1 MQRVNVQAARQA
13 QKKKKAKPKSTHGN
27 AGRVPATAF
36 KKGNQVSVGNHGGGT
51 AKAHKRFITMSFINS
66 LKEDIVRIKK
76 DMEGKT
82 IKDRNGKDVKEKVT
96 KERLLIESLYKAITV
111 DRNPAMARLIV
122 EMIEGRSPTPIDV
135 RQRSF
140 NINTNMSLSEASK
153 VYLESIKRTSL
164 DEDEEEEEE

>member
-1 MQRVNVQAARQA
+1 MQRVNVKAAREA
-13 QKKKKAKPKSTHGN
+13 QEKKKAKPKSTHGN
-27 AGRVPATAF
+27 AGRLPAKPF
-36 KKGNQVSVGNHGGGT
+36 QKGHKLSVGNKGPA

-135 RQRSF
+135 RHRSF
-140 NINTNMSLSEASK
+140 NINTNMSLAEASK

-164 DEDEEEEEE
+164 DEDEEEDE